1 MVESLAPYVPSE
13 PYIVRRML
21 ELAEVGPKDV
31 VVDLGCGDGRI
42 LIAAVK
48 AFHARRAVGYE
59 MDRGLYKQAVSA
71 VKKQGLMHQITVVN
85 DDLLQADLSDATV
98 ITLYLTTAGNTRLRP
113 KFEAE
118 AYAGTRIIS
127 HAFTI
132 PGWTPALVAKCEVPY
147 GPFLYLYVRSDHA
160 APSP

>member
-13 PYIVRRML
+13 PYIVTRML
-21 ELAEVGPKDV
+21 ELARVGPEDI

-48 AFHARRAVGYE
+48 EFHAQTAVGYE
-59 MDRGLYKQAVSA
+59 MQRDLYTRAVTE
-71 VKKQGLMHQITVVN
+71 VTKQGLARRITVIN
-85 DDLLQADLSDATV
+85 GDILQADLSHATV

-113 KFEAE
+113 KFETE
-118 AYAGTRIIS
+118 VHAGTRIVS

-132 PGWTPALVAKCEVPY
+132 PGWTPSLVAKCEVPY
-147 GPFLYLYVRSDHA
+147 GPFLYLYVRPEGDRQQ
-160 APSP
+160 P